1 MFGMARFLFA
11 VQLIGCLCCL
21 CGCARWDS
29 PSTAVSFDLPRPRMS
44 PDSVVL
50 EIAFLRVPVDSAV
63 EFATLWNEVDE
74 QQLSNEDRR
83 RLESNGFRVGVIGAR
98 LPDMLRQLLDKAESP
113 FEGAGSSGVLSE
125 DVFRNRRRLP
135 VRAGQPAKIVAVPK
149 EQEQIAVLQNEGG
162 YVRGIEFRRAKGV
175 FVLRAFPMGD
185 GRVRIQLTPTI
196 EHGLMRNKYVG
207 RDQAFMLQAGRDT
220 HEFEDLRLESLL
232 SPGQTLVVTKT
243 SDAKGLGAHFFAADA
258 PASSSGSMMLIRLA
272 QTQLDDLFSSDLEMV
287 TSDVEAD

>member
-1 MFGMARFLFA
+1 MSDMPRILVA
-11 VQLIGCLCCL
+11 VQLIVCL
-21 CGCARWDS
+21 CGCASWDS
-29 PSTAVSFDLPRPRMS
+29 PSAAVSFDLPSPRMS

-50 EIAFLRVPVDSAV
+50 EIAFLRVPVDSAA

-83 RLESNGFRVGVIGAR
+83 RLQSNGFRVGVIGPR

-113 FEGAGSSGVLSE
+113 FEATGSSGVLSE
-125 DVFRNRRRLP
+125 DIFQNRRRLP

-162 YVRGIEFRRAKGV
+162 YVRGVEFKRAQGV
-175 FVLRAFPMGD
+175 FVLRAFPLGD

-196 EHGLMRNKYVG
+196 EHGLMRNQYVG
-207 RDQAFMLQAGRDT
+207 GDQSFMLQAGRDT

-232 SPGQTLVVTKT
+232 SPGQTLAVTKT
-243 SDAKGLGAHFFAADA
+243 LDAKGLGSHFFAADA
-258 PASSSGSMMLIRLA
+258 AASSSGSVMLIRLA

-287 TSDVEAD
+287 TTDLEFD